1 MAIITQLKNKS
12 NVDIAPVTLMSLAVR
27 ADGQRLDELVLAK
40 DNTIPFIPDG
50 DYQPATKQ
58 YVDTKQKVQMTLS
71 AQKPKNPNVGDI
83 WFSLAHQYVWSEVD
97 ELGYTFANIDAL
109 NLTWA
114 DADEGGW

>member
-1 MAIITQLKNKS
+1 
-12 NVDIAPVTLMSLAVR
+12 
-27 ADGQRLDELVLAK
+27 
-40 DNTIPFIPDG
+40 
-50 DYQPATKQ
+50 
-58 YVDTKQKVQMTLS
+58 MTLS
-71 AQKPKNPNVGDI
+71 AQQPKNPNVGDI